1 MKKIQPLFLSLVVC
15 ILTIQTFC
23 QSAKVTKHENVIYGM
38 ISGMALLMDVY
49 QPEKT
54 NHLGIVYIPGSGFGA
69 PGPYQKVYNQV
80 PLKDDYFL
88 DPDYSGKWI
97 QILNDKGYT
106 VFVINHRFIPRFH
119 FPDIFYDCQ
128 RAVRFVRYNA
138 KTYGIDANHIGAM
151 GQSSGAYLS
160 SMLGVTDTTI
170 SHPESPIDSVSS
182 KVQAVVALAAPFVL
196 SEIGKSS
203 DTLPAMKYY
212 MQIMLGYIGELPE
225 VRNNEYVLSGK
236 YAQASPITYVTS
248 DDAPFLV
255 YYSENDPI
263 IPPRQAAMMCK
274 KLKDAGVPFKEF
286 KNPNQGH
293 APIPDMEEVDNWFQR
308 YLK

>member
-1 MKKIQPLFLSLVVC
+1 MKKIKSLFLSLVACVL
-15 ILTIQTFC
+15 ITPTFC
-23 QSAKVTKHENVIYGM
+23 QTSKIIKHENVIYGM

-69 PGPYQKVYNQV
+69 PSPYQKVYNQV
-80 PLKDDYFL
+80 PLKDDYLL
-88 DPDYSGKWI
+88 DADYSGKWI
-97 QILNDKGYT
+97 HILNDKGYT

-128 RAVRFVRYNA
+128 RAVRFIRYNA
-138 KTYGIDANHIGAM
+138 KTYDIDANHIGAM
-151 GQSSGAYLS
+151 GQSSGANLC

-170 SHPESPIDSVSS
+170 IHPESPIDSVSS

-196 SEIGKSS
+196 SEFAKST
-203 DTLPAMKYY
+203 DTLPATKYY
-212 MQIMLGYIGELPE
+212 FQIMLGYLGELPE
-225 VRNNEYVLSGK
+225 VKNNEYILSGK
-236 YAQASPITYVTS
+236 YAQASPISYVTS
-248 DDAPFLV
+248 DDAPIMV

-263 IPPRQAAMMCK
+263 IPPRQAMMMCK
-274 KLKDAGVPFKEF
+274 KLKDTGVPYKEIR
-286 KNPNQGH
+286 NPDQGH
-293 APIPDMEEVDNWFQR
+293 APIPDMNEVDNWFKQ